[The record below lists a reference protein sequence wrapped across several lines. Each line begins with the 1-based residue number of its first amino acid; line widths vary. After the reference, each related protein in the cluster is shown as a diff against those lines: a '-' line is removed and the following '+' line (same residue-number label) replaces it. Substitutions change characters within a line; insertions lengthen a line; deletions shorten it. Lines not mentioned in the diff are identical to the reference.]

1 VLSDRL
7 WLTNK
12 QGYLD
17 ADNTTK
23 EYTLFIYR
31 YFQHWIKSIQ
41 SWFNSANLEA
51 KMDSS
56 LKNKNCHLKIKTPI
70 SKPV

>member
-41 SWFNSANLEA
+41 SWFNSANLST
-51 KMDSS
+51 K
-56 LKNKNCHLKIKTPI
+56 KQKWIVHLKIKT
-70 SKPV
+70 VT